1 MGPIQLRLEEGN
13 KLYQCW
19 EASRQ
24 YEIKDYKGDQEEQKK
39 VIETWMCRPPN
50 ILMFQLN
57 RVNYDFVK
65 QKLVKDNSEF

>member
-24 YEIKDYKGDQEEQKK
+24 YEIKD
-39 VIETWMCRPPN
+39 
-50 ILMFQLN
+50 F
-57 RVNYDFVK
+57 
-65 QKLVKDNSEF
+65 